1 MIIIMDLKI
10 ETVFVWQLE
19 AGLEVIVKI
28 HGTTWSKLLF
38 ATLVSALLIV
48 NYMDKMEDTVR
59 KTSVSASNKF

>member
-1 MIIIMDLKI
+1 MDLKI

-19 AGLEVIVKI
+19 VGLEVIVKI

-38 ATLVSALLIV
+38 ATLVFALLIV
-48 NYMDKMEDTVR
+48 NHMDKMEDTVR

>member
-19 AGLEVIVKI
+19 VGLEVIVKI
-28 HGTTWSKLLF
+28 SGTTWSKLLF
-38 ATLVSALLIV
+38 VTLVFALLIV
-48 NYMDKMEDTVR
+48 KHMDKMEDTVR